1 MLLGVKSDFIPLVFG
16 QSALKL
22 CNKTKL
28 KFISKFHIE
37 VKKLVYF
44 KFNWNAENKTYLNY
58 SI

>member
-22 CNKTKL
+22 CNKTKV

-37 VKKLVYF
+37 VR
-44 KFNWNAENKTYLNY
+44 KFTWNAENKTYFNY
-58 SI
+58 SV